1 MSKMVPTYPV
11 YYKYHTCYPITDP
24 QSRPTT
30 LIRCGPEL
38 YSIIKRYW
46 TKDQLYKFD
55 NLMHTHGLNTMNEQ
69 DIETVFN
76 QINDRELYNQTLDKF
91 KDVDAEY
98 RKYKDNEQYDKNA
111 LAELKKQRTKL
122 CNIIMSARS
131 RLIRRDINVFSKK

>member
-1 MSKMVPTYPV
+1 
-11 YYKYHTCYPITDP
+11 
-24 QSRPTT
+24 
-30 LIRCGPEL
+30 
-38 YSIIKRYW
+38 
-46 TKDQLYKFD
+46 
-55 NLMHTHGLNTMNEQ
+55 MHTHGFNTMNEQ

-122 CNIIMSARS
+122 CNIIISTRS
-131 RLIRRDINVFSKK
+131 RLIHRDINVFSKK